1 MYTAEQNGWE
11 RREEQSSVERR
22 AATTERLIE
31 DMRRPRLLST
41 SLAPPWW
48 HHSYDFLR
56 GRTPTEALADG
67 DEHLVRDLIAH
78 WYAASDAS
86 ALRITS
92 APRVRIAAPRARQ
105 TA

>member
-1 MYTAEQNGWE
+1 MECAGHDDW
-11 RREEQSSVERR
+11 QSRERR
-22 AATTERLIE
+22 AAAEQRVDTTERLIE
-31 DMRRPRLLST
+31 DMRRPRPLGM

-48 HHSYDFLR
+48 QHGYDFLR

-67 DEHLVRDLIAH
+67 DEQLVRDLIAH

-86 ALRITS
+86 ALRLNS
-92 APRVRIAAPRARQ
+92 APRVRIAAPQARQ

>member
-1 MYTAEQNGWE
+1 MDSAGQSDQEGRERYATAEE
-11 RREEQSSVERR
+11 R

-31 DMRRPRLLST
+31 DMRSPRLLST

-48 HHSYDFLR
+48 HHGYDFLR
-56 GRTPTEALADG
+56 GRTPTQALADG

-78 WYAASDAS
+78 WYATSDTS
-86 ALRITS
+86 AFRINS